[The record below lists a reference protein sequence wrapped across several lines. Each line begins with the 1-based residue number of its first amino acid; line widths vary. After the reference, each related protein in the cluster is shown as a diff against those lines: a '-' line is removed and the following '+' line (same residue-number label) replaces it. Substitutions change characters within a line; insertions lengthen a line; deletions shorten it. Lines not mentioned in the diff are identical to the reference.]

1 MKLMRISIALCGAAL
16 LYSASAF
23 ANDSNKTTSTITIT
37 EKVSIEGKT
46 LAPGEYKVQWER
58 NGSTA
63 QVTVLHGKDTV
74 ATFPAHVTEQPGQN
88 PSDAYGTTKRP
99 DGSLA
104 LTTIFPGGRRYV
116 LQGEPGALS
125 TQQAATPESN

>member
-58 NGSTA
+58 NRSTA
-63 QVTVLHGKDTV
+63 QVHCSARKR
-74 ATFPAHVTEQPGQN
+74 
-88 PSDAYGTTKRP
+88 YGGNISGARDRTTRSESI
-99 DGSLA
+99 GCLWNHEA
-104 LTTIFPGGRRYV
+104 ARWL
-116 LQGEPGALS
+116 LS
-125 TQQAATPESN
+125 TYNYLSGR